1 MIEPLTNPPADQP
14 AFHVVVPSLPGF
26 GFSSGPP
33 RKGWTMEDN
42 ARVLDQLMTG
52 VLGYPAYMAEGGDFG
67 GFICLYLG
75 SDRYPA
81 CKLLDVIQAP
91 LPPPPSLWLT
101 LPFFLLPTKW
111 RKWLY
116 SWVFS
121 EEELADFA
129 RNGAFLKNGM
139 GYYVEQTTRPFS
151 IGYALYDSPIG
162 LLAWIGEKYR
172 EFGDPEVDFT
182 HFILTTVSIYYLTR
196 SFPTSAL
203 PYGENTDAYSKRLVI
218 TKPYGSSRFAYDIL
232 HVPNSWVKARH
243 PKQVFYRRHQR
254 GGHFPSFDA
263 PALLTQ
269 DLRDMVAANRALF
282 V

>member
-1 MIEPLTNPPADQP
+1 MISKPTSQLDDSKLSDFEKAGLVRLEEWKATGTAYAMEHATKPATIGFVLRSNPLA
-14 AFHVVVPSLPGF
+14 
-26 GFSSGPP
+26 
-33 RKGWTMEDN
+33 
-42 ARVLDQLMTG
+42 
-52 VLGYPAYMAEGGDFG
+52 
-67 GFICLYLG
+67 
-75 SDRYPA
+75 
-81 CKLLDVIQAP
+81 
-91 LPPPPSLWLT
+91 
-101 LPFFLLPTKW
+101 
-111 RKWLY
+111 
-116 SWVFS
+116 
-121 EEELADFA
+121 
-129 RNGAFLKNGM
+129 
-139 GYYVEQTTRPFS
+139 
-151 IGYALYDSPIG
+151 